1 MLRFEL
7 VCTGNQSCKK
17 HLGLAAKTKARLLTL
32 PHRTATRAR
41 CTRARHHTT
50 LTTTSHLSQHVGL
63 IRYET
68 WRRRCVRFPR
78 RPPASEM
85 MIQQMLNKHL
95 FHAHLP
101 GCSRRDAGT
110 RRERVRGPGVNETS
124 CGPRFFF
131 ETFSHATSR
140 LFSRPRRVPGPG
152 THVGTTW
159 DKAPVSLTHQPHTH
173 LPRRS
178 GYHHGQQVDREDNP
192 GELLRHQGSCSGV
205 FCGGFRTSF
214 RSFPVFLSA
223 SRRVSR
229 FASPRATLSS
239 YYSSILVPS
248 RLFYDP
254 SFLKSATNSPPP
266 PTSTQFTCSPIAPN
280 LVLYPWT
287 IVVNAVWLFS
297 FVGFFWWYSDPS
309 MNVVQS
315 IIQKE
320 YHKDGFVCSPLGYDD
335 YYDAD
340 IGYQQCLDLVL
351 TPNSTNV
358 NLTGTSYSFVPFDPA
373 VVKTADGEGVDV
385 TLYNP
390 VGGGTSLADMM
401 AIGDP
406 AADTSGEDAEYA
418 GLKDLSG
425 CTCNMLV
432 QPVSSALKF
441 YSADSTVS
449 SCRDPTA
456 AYPPP
461 PPPPLPS
468 PPPATADPGAPPTET
483 PPTGFPSFG
492 RKLLQTVPPDST
504 TAYVSPTYKCD
515 MDIATAVLM
524 YKHFMSVNDPCEFVK
539 RNSPF
544 QCVKEEPQPFIQR
557 LSLAYANSGLF
568 YSIIAALAVNYMYAA
583 KKVTLQEVDIKQLQ
597 KLASMNLDRAPREG
611 EEEPAK

>member
-1 MLRFEL
+1 M
-7 VCTGNQSCKK
+7 
-17 HLGLAAKTKARLLTL
+17 
-32 PHRTATRAR
+32 
-41 CTRARHHTT
+41 
-50 LTTTSHLSQHVGL
+50 
-63 IRYET
+63 
-68 WRRRCVRFPR
+68 
-78 RPPASEM
+78 
-85 MIQQMLNKHL
+85 
-95 FHAHLP
+95 
-101 GCSRRDAGT
+101 
-110 RRERVRGPGVNETS
+110 
-124 CGPRFFF
+124 
-131 ETFSHATSR
+131 
-140 LFSRPRRVPGPG
+140 
-152 THVGTTW
+152 
-159 DKAPVSLTHQPHTH
+159 
-173 LPRRS
+173 
-178 GYHHGQQVDREDNP
+178 
-192 GELLRHQGSCSGV
+192 
-205 FCGGFRTSF
+205 
-214 RSFPVFLSA
+214 
-223 SRRVSR
+223 
-229 FASPRATLSS
+229 
-239 YYSSILVPS
+239 
-248 RLFYDP
+248 
-254 SFLKSATNSPPP
+254 
-266 PTSTQFTCSPIAPN
+266 
-280 LVLYPWT
+280 LYPRT
-287 IVVNAVWLFS
+287 IIVNATWLFS

-320 YHKDGFVCSPLGYDD
+320 YHKDGIVCSPLGYDD

-504 TAYVSPTYKCD
+504 TAYVSPTYECD

-583 KKVTLQEVDIKQLQ
+583 KKVTLQEVDIEQLQ

>member
-1 MLRFEL
+1 
-7 VCTGNQSCKK
+7 
-17 HLGLAAKTKARLLTL
+17 
-32 PHRTATRAR
+32 
-41 CTRARHHTT
+41 
-50 LTTTSHLSQHVGL
+50 
-63 IRYET
+63 
-68 WRRRCVRFPR
+68 
-78 RPPASEM
+78 
-85 MIQQMLNKHL
+85 
-95 FHAHLP
+95 
-101 GCSRRDAGT
+101 
-110 RRERVRGPGVNETS
+110 
-124 CGPRFFF
+124 
-131 ETFSHATSR
+131 
-140 LFSRPRRVPGPG
+140 
-152 THVGTTW
+152 
-159 DKAPVSLTHQPHTH
+159 
-173 LPRRS
+173 
-178 GYHHGQQVDREDNP
+178 
-192 GELLRHQGSCSGV
+192 
-205 FCGGFRTSF
+205 
-214 RSFPVFLSA
+214 
-223 SRRVSR
+223 
-229 FASPRATLSS
+229 
-239 YYSSILVPS
+239 
-248 RLFYDP
+248 
-254 SFLKSATNSPPP
+254 
-266 PTSTQFTCSPIAPN
+266 
-280 LVLYPWT
+280 
-287 IVVNAVWLFS
+287 
-297 FVGFFWWYSDPS
+297 

-504 TAYVSPTYKCD
+504 TAYVSPTYECD

-583 KKVTLQEVDIKQLQ
+583 KKVTLQEVDIEQLQ

-611 EEEPAK
+611 